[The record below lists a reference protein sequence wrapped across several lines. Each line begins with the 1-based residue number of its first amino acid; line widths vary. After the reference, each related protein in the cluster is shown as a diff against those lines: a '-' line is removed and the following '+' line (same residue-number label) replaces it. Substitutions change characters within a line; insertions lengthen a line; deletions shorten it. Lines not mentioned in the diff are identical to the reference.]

1 MAIINNDIAEYF
13 GGLNKKLSV
22 LQESIAADRSIRGAQ
37 GAAAIKSRRPHRQ
50 KIPPPPFITVRQLA
64 EVGDVALC
72 TAYSWLS
79 KPNPSLRS
87 YRWRN
92 VLVVRR
98 DEAAHFL
105 STVQPLEP
113 GGRE

>member
-1 MAIINNDIAEYF
+1 MGIINNEVAEYF
-13 GGLNKKLSV
+13 GGPNKKLSV
-22 LQESIAADRSIRGAQ
+22 LQGSIAADRSIPGGQR
-37 GAAAIKSRRPHRQ
+37 AAVKSRRPHRQ
-50 KIPPPPFITVRQLA
+50 KIPPPSFITVRQLA

-72 TAYSWLS
+72 TAYSWLA

-98 DEAAHFL
+98 DEANQFL